1 MEANDTSDG
10 HFMIGMHNAST
21 YEVRYGGGESAIYT
35 TYYVVCIHFGVEAS
49 DFSAEDRAL

>member
-10 HFMIGMHNAST
+10 HLMIGMHNAST
-21 YEVRYGGGESAIYT
+21 YEVRSGGGESAIPLS
-35 TYYVVCIHFGVEAS
+35 IHFGVEAS